1 MMLKKILATSGT
13 RILNAVSS
21 LIVLWIAANSLGS
34 EAWGTAGI
42 ILLDISLVLLVVELV
57 TGSAIVF
64 HSSKENFTSL
74 LLLSAIWTLLI
85 VGIFAMVFHMLSWF
99 PHLNSLI
106 IPEGYGKHIL
116 ILSLINGFYGFNLNA
131 LLGREKLMAFNG
143 LFVLQFTL
151 LLATMAASVY
161 LYDIHDERAFVF
173 ALYVSYSIPGLAG
186 WMMIIPYIE
195 KTTFGQTKSIF
206 LRLFNFGSMTQL
218 SSIAH
223 LVNKRMSFY
232 VIKQYL
238 GLAPLGVYNSGVQLT
253 EGLRLIGQSISLV
266 QFSSL
271 SNSNSDEYAR
281 KITIQLLKFSVLLTT
296 LALLILI
303 AIPKEVFE
311 MIFSKDFRDIK
322 IVIISLAPGVVF
334 LAANTIFSHYFSGTG
349 KPKFNLYA
357 SLIGLIVTI
366 PAVLLLIP
374 AFQLVGAGISAS
386 VAYGASVVYQWVVFK
401 KLTQTRTS
409 ELRIRNLEIREFAAS
424 LKKIFSSKQY

>member
-1 MMLKKILATSGT
+1 MLRKILATSGT
-13 RILNAVSS
+13 RIMNAVSS
-21 LIVLWIAANSLGS
+21 LIVLWIAANALGS

-42 ILLDISLVLLVVELV
+42 ILLDISLVLLVVELL

-74 LLLSAIWTLLI
+74 LLLSAIWTVFIIGVFALL
-85 VGIFAMVFHMLSWF
+85 FYFLTYF
-99 PHLNSLI
+99 PHLYSLM

-131 LLGREKLMAFNG
+131 LLGKEKIKAFNG
-143 LFVLQFTL
+143 LFVLQFSL
-151 LLATMAASVY
+151 LLITMAASVY
-161 LYDIHDERAFVF
+161 FFNIKDEWAYML
-173 ALYVSYSIPGLAG
+173 ALYVSYSIPAIAG
-186 WMMIIPYIE
+186 WILILPYLE
-195 KTTFGQTKSIF
+195 KTTFENMKSIF
-206 LRLFNFGSMTQL
+206 RRLFNFGSMTQL

-238 GLAPLGVYNSGVQLT
+238 GLAPLGVYYSGGQLT

-281 KITIQLLKFSVLLTT
+281 LVSIQLLKFSVLLTS
-296 LALLILI
+296 LALLVLI
-303 AIPKEVFE
+303 AVPKEVFE
-311 MIFSKDFRDIK
+311 TIFSKDFGDIK

-349 KPKFNLYA
+349 QPKYNLYA
-357 SLIGLIVTI
+357 SLVGLIVTVL
-366 PAVLLLIP
+366 AVFLLIP
-374 AFQLVGAGISAS
+374 AFHLVGAGISAS
-386 VAYGASVVYQWVVFK
+386 LAYGASVMYQWIVFK
-401 KLTQTRTS
+401 KLTRTKTT
-409 ELRIRNLEIREFAAS
+409 ELRIRSHEIKTFVVSIRK
-424 LKKIFSSKQY
+424 LFSSK

>member
-1 MMLKKILATSGT
+1 MMLRKILATSGT
-13 RILNAVSS
+13 RILNALSS

-74 LLLSAIWTLLI
+74 LLLSAMWTFFVIGLFAF
-85 VGIFAMVFHMLSWF
+85 IFFILSGF
-99 PHLNSLI
+99 PHLYSLM
-106 IPEGYGKHIL
+106 IPENYGKHIL

-131 LLGREKLMAFNG
+131 LLGREKLKVFNG
-143 LFVLQFTL
+143 LFVLQFSL
-151 LLATMAASVY
+151 LLATMASSVY
-161 LYDIHDERAFVF
+161 LFDTRDERAFVL
-173 ALYVSYSIPGLAG
+173 ALYVSYTIPAFVG
-186 WMMIIPYIE
+186 WFMIVPYIE
-195 KTTFGQTKSIF
+195 KSTFTHTKSIF
-206 LRLFNFGSMTQL
+206 MRLFHFGSMTQL

-281 KITIQLLKFSVLLTT
+281 TMSIQLLKFSVLLTT
-296 LALLILI
+296 LASLVLI
-303 AIPKEVFE
+303 AIPKVIFE
-311 MIFSKDFRDIK
+311 MIFSKDFGDIK

-349 KPKFNLYA
+349 KPKYNLYA
-357 SLIGLIVTI
+357 SLVGLFVTI

-386 VAYGASVVYQWVVFK
+386 LAYGASVLYQWLVFK
-401 KLTQTRTS
+401 KLTHTKTS
-409 ELRIRNLEIREFAAS
+409 ELRISMHEIKTFVVS
-424 LKKIFSSKQY
+424 LKRLL

>member
-1 MMLKKILATSGT
+1 MMLRKILATSGT
-13 RILNAVSS
+13 RIMNAVSS
-21 LIVLWIAANSLGS
+21 LVVLWIAANALGS

-42 ILLDISLVLLVVELV
+42 ILLDISLILLVVELV

-74 LLLSAIWTLLI
+74 LLLSAIWTILI
-85 VGIFAMVFHMLSWF
+85 IGIFSLLFYFVSYF
-99 PHLNSLI
+99 PHLYSLM

-116 ILSLINGFYGFNLNA
+116 ILSLLNGFYGFNLNA

-143 LFVLQFTL
+143 LFVLQFSL
-151 LLATMAASVY
+151 LLATMACAVY
-161 LYDIHDERAFVF
+161 LFDMNDERAYVL
-173 ALYVSYSIPGLAG
+173 ALYISYSIPAIAG
-186 WMMIIPYIE
+186 CILILPYLE
-195 KTTFGQTKSIF
+195 KTTFKNMMSIF
-206 LRLFNFGSMTQL
+206 MRLFHFGSMTQL

-238 GLAPLGVYNSGVQLT
+238 GLAPLGVYTSGVQLT

-281 KITIQLLKFSVLLTT
+281 VLSIQLLKFSVLLTS
-296 LALLILI
+296 LALLVLI

-311 MIFSKDFRDIK
+311 MIFTKDFGEIK

-349 KPKFNLYA
+349 KPKYNLYA
-357 SLIGLIVTI
+357 SLVGLFVTI
-366 PAVLLLIP
+366 PSVFLLIP
-374 AFQLVGAGISAS
+374 AFQLAGAGMSAS
-386 VAYGASVVYQWVVFK
+386 LAYGASVLYQWLVFK
-401 KLTQTRTS
+401 KLTHTKTN
-409 ELRIRNLEIREFAAS
+409 ELRISLYEIKSFIVSIKNL
-424 LKKIFSSKQY
+424 FSSKQR

>member
-1 MMLKKILATSGT
+1 MLRKILATSGT
-13 RILNAVSS
+13 RIMNAVSS
-21 LIVLWIAANSLGS
+21 LIVLWIATNALGS

-74 LLLSAIWTLLI
+74 LLLSAIWTVFI
-85 VGIFAMVFHMLSWF
+85 IGIFALLFFIVSYF
-99 PHLNSLI
+99 PHLYSLM

-131 LLGREKLMAFNG
+131 LLGREKLKSFNS

-151 LLATMAASVY
+151 LLITMAASVY
-161 LYDIHDERAFVF
+161 IFEVRDERAFVL
-173 ALYVSYSIPGLAG
+173 ALYVSYSIPAIIG
-186 WMMIIPYIE
+186 WILMVPLLEKPSFFNLRII
-195 KTTFGQTKSIF
+195 FR
-206 LRLFNFGSMTQL
+206 RLFNFGSMTQL

-223 LVNKRMSFY
+223 LINKRMSFY

-238 GLAPLGVYNSGVQLT
+238 GLAPLGVYNSGIQLT

-281 KITIQLLKFSVLLTT
+281 VLSIQLLKFSVLLTS
-296 LALLILI
+296 LALLVLI
-303 AIPKEVFE
+303 AVPKEVFE
-311 MIFSKDFRDIK
+311 TIFSKDFGDIK

-349 KPKFNLYA
+349 QPKYNLYA
-357 SLIGLIVTI
+357 SLVGLIVTI
-366 PAVLLLIP
+366 PAVFLLIP
-374 AFQLVGAGISAS
+374 AFHLVGAGISAS
-386 VAYGASVVYQWVVFK
+386 LAYGASVMYQWIVFK
-401 KLTQTRTS
+401 KLTRTKTA
-409 ELRIRNLEIREFAAS
+409 ELRIRSHEIKAFAVS
-424 LKKIFSSKQY
+424 IRKLFSSK